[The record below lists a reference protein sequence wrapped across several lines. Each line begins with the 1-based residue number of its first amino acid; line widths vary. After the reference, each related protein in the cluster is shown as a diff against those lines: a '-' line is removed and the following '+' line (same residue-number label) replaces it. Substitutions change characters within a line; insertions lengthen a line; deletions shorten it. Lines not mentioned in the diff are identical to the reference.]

1 MCLNSVKNSLSLTP
15 SLFLSPP
22 SLSLSLSHP
31 LSFSLTPSLS
41 VNGRLTI
48 VLNCDLEYG
57 VTQNNYNDL

>member
-1 MCLNSVKNSLSLTP
+1 MCLNSVKNSLS
-15 SLFLSPP
+15 
-22 SLSLSLSHP
+22 HP
-31 LSFSLTPSLS
+31 LSFSLPLLFLSLSLTPSRSLSPPSLS